1 MKKLFNKAAVSAVLA
16 LAMVLSVVSAAFAAP
31 QFSDING
38 HWAEETIVKWAN
50 NGFAKGYPDGTF
62 KPDGNVTRAEFVAF
76 VDRFFGFTDK
86 GSVVEPF
93 ADTPANEWY
102 GYNKEAVVPIAFNRN
117 LIKDFGDAQN
127 KFYPNKPITRQEAFI
142 IIARALGLNNGS
154 VTVYAGNLGVYVDVQ
169 ALNAKAKVLVGPL
182 VGLGIIQGDY
192 NGLGE
197 LQLRPND
204 PLTRAEAVTILDN
217 ICNLFPW
224 IFGNLGALVY
234 VNVDVLN
241 AVNALVVVGGLDPS
255 VAIAKVNGA
264 LNNCNCS
271 NPAFINAA
279 LIPLVYVYAGVGK

>member
-1 MKKLFNKAAVSAVLA
+1 MKNLFNKAAVSAVLA

-117 LIKDFGDAQN
+117 LIKDFGNAQN
-127 KFYPNKPITRQEAFI
+127 NFYPNKAITRQEAFI
-142 IIARALGLNNGS
+142 IIARALGLDNGGEV
-154 VTVYAGNLGVYVDVQ
+154 VTGNLGVYVDVQ
-169 ALNAKAKVLVGPL
+169 ALNARATVLVGNL

-192 NGLGE
+192 NDLDQ

-204 PLTRAEAVTILDN
+204 PLTRAETVTILDN

-241 AVNALVVVGGLDPS
+241 AVNSLVMVGHSPA
-255 VAIAKVNGA
+255 VAIAKVNGV
-264 LNNCNCS
+264 LNNCNYS
-271 NPAFINAA
+271 NPAMVKVA
-279 LIPLVYVYAGVGK
+279 LLPLVFVNVGVGK

>member
-16 LAMVLSVVSAAFAAP
+16 FAMILSVVSVAFAATP
-31 QFSDING
+31 QFSDIKG
-38 HWAEETIVKWAN
+38 HWAEQTIVKWAEC
-50 NGFAKGYPDGTF
+50 GFAKGYPDGTF
-62 KPDGNVTRAEFVAF
+62 KPNGNVTRAEFVAF

-93 ADTPANEWY
+93 ADTPANAWY
-102 GYNKEAVVPIAFNRN
+102 GYNKEAVVPIAYNRN

-127 KFYPNKPITRQEAFI
+127 KFYPDKAITRQEAFI

-154 VTVYAGNLGVYVDVQ
+154 TTVIASNLGVYVDVQ
-169 ALNAKAKVLVGPL
+169 ALNAKATVLVGSL

-192 NGLGE
+192 NGLGQ

-204 PLTRAEAVTILDN
+204 PLTRAEAITILDN
-217 ICNLFPW
+217 ICKQYPW

-234 VNVDVLN
+234 VNADVLN
-241 AVNALVVVGGLDPS
+241 AVNALVVVGYSPS
-255 VAIAKVNGA
+255 AAIAKVNGA

-271 NPAFINAA
+271 NPIAVQAA
-279 LIPLVYVYAGVGK
+279 LLPIVYVNVGVGK